1 MHPML
6 MFSIA
11 LLIPIVIVAMVFLPA
26 YISVLI
32 ALYVQYGEQALQYK
46 YQFFTTIKLY
56 RQLYEYWTANSAQ
69 LDLVEFT
76 LPTIGIPAIGL
87 LLSLY
92 GTYRLVK
99 YIREIF
105 VLTID

>member
-1 MHPML
+1 MNPML
-6 MFSIA
+6 MFAIA
-11 LLIPIVIVAMVFLPA
+11 LLIPIVIIVMVFLPA
-26 YISVLI
+26 YTSLVL
-32 ALYVQYGEQALQYK
+32 ALYIQYGEQSLQYK
-46 YQFFTTIKLY
+46 FEFFTTIKLY
-56 RQLYEYWTANSAQ
+56 RRLYEYWETNSAQ

-76 LPTIGIPAIGL
+76 LPTIGIPALGI

-105 VLTID
+105 VLTMD